1 MAYTKNMTEGKPF
14 PLIFAYFV
22 PVLCST
28 LCQQLYS
35 IIDTIVVGKG
45 IDDMA
50 LAAVGSTGGIT
61 FFIFGFIMGLG
72 WRRHMVREIMN
83 GCVRRSQWEWYPVES
98 WD

>member
-1 MAYTKNMTEGKPF
+1 MSLDIIPPVWAAQRMVIMAHTKNMTEGKPF
-14 PLIFAYFV
+14 PIILAYFV

-50 LAAVGSTGGIT
+50 VRFSRCCNPVPA
-61 FFIFGFIMGLG
+61 IMRDCA
-72 WRRHMVREIMN
+72 RRLR
-83 GCVRRSQWEWYPVES
+83 WE
-98 WD
+98 